1 MMMTSLR
8 DGSKVRTTVRTG
20 GFTGDLR
27 SVDDDRG
34 PTAYKTESRDWR
46 DRAESMVRNE
56 GSLDEHDWDRGE
68 VQAAPR
74 GEDS

>member
-1 MMMTSLR
+1 MMTTLCG
-8 DGSKVRTTVRTG
+8 GSMAQTTVQVA
-20 GFTGDLR
+20 GFAGRLR

-34 PTAYKTESRDWR
+34 PTASKTESRDWR